1 MCLATRHGTPVGV
14 GGRRHPLDATVGQ
27 VGDVVEGR
35 HVDAAGAREPQQH
48 LVASAGTPGG
58 LPLPHDVGDRE
69 HRLLAVAD
77 DRGVDEGGDRL
88 GVEGGVAP
96 RDDDGVLEAP
106 IGGMQRDAGEVE
118 GVQHVG
124 VAELGREGQPEEVE
138 VAHRAVAVDGELRQ
152 AALPQLCLHVGPHGI
167 RALGEGVLTLVDDL
181 VEDHDALVGHAD
193 LVGVG
198 IHQRPAGGQLLA
210 GGSVPADV
218 PVLDRGVQLAAD
230 VLDGLVDPFQQR
242 LEIGPQGFTRH
253 PSMLRGAAAHHRN
266 ADLRRMPWGRRPGS
280 RRLGWGHPS
289 TYIASISERC
299 FSVTARR
306 RSFMLGVRSPSS
318 MVRSLSRMV
327 NFLIVS
333 QRLSPALSVST

>member
-1 MCLATRHGTPVGV
+1 MT
-14 GGRRHPLDATVGQ
+14 
-27 VGDVVEGR
+27 
-35 HVDAAGAREPQQH
+35 AASMKAAIG
-48 LVASAGTPGG
+48 SG
-58 LPLPHDVGDRE
+58 LKAAWPPAMTMGSSR
-69 HRLLAVAD
+69 
-77 DRGVDEGGDRL
+77 
-88 GVEGGVAP
+88 P
-96 RDDDGVLEAP
+96 RSTACS
-106 IGGMQRDAGEVE
+106 GMPGEVE

-181 VEDHDALVGHAD
+181 VEDHDALVGHAH

-210 GGSVPADV
+210 GGPVPADV

-253 PSMLRGAAAHHRN
+253 PSMLRARPRSASK
-266 ADLRRMPWGRRPGS
+266 RRPPTYAVGPASRSARRLEVAVTRRRTS
-280 RRLGWGHPS
+280 RR
-289 TYIASISERC
+289 
-299 FSVTARR
+299 ARR
-306 RSFMLGVRSPSS
+306 GASP
-318 MVRSLSRMV
+318 
-327 NFLIVS
+327 
-333 QRLSPALSVST
+333 